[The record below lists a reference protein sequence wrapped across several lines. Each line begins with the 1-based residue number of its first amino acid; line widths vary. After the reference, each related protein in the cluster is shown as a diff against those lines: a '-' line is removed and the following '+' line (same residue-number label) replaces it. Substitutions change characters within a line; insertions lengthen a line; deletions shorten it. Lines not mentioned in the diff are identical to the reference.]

1 MRHVKPAGIGLCA
14 VIMCSAAL
22 HAQHEGHT
30 MPAEGSAAAWRM
42 PPMNMTM
49 PMLPGLETAVPKVA
63 PWLPGSGV
71 DPATLPAGRPREV
84 VELSDG
90 DTLTLDAMKVR
101 RTIYGK
107 TFTMYGFNGQYPGP
121 LIKVKQNSTITV
133 QFQNHVELPSSIHWH
148 GVRVENRFDGVP
160 GVTQKAVEPGETFVY
175 RVNFKDAGIY
185 WYHPHHREDIQM
197 DLGLYGN
204 ILVASP
210 RADYYSPVN
219 REEVLMLDDLLVDEG
234 GLFPWGR
241 EGASHTLMGRFGN
254 VMLVNGEP
262 LYRLNVKSGEVV
274 RFFLTNVSNTRT
286 FNVNFGMPVKLVAAD
301 VGKFEREVM
310 VESVVLA
317 PAQRY
322 VVEARFDK
330 AGPLALTNKIQ
341 AVDHFLGEF
350 VPHTDTLG
358 AITVSADAAQPDNAA
373 SFRTLRANA
382 DVTSELSA
390 LRAQAGRPV
399 DKEVV
404 LSLKVGEMPPII
416 LQLMS
421 IDTLYVPPVEW
432 NDAMP
437 DMNWIS
443 SEKDTHWILRD
454 RATGAENM
462 NVKWE
467 FKQGDIVKIRIFNDP
482 RTMHPMQHP
491 IHLHGQRFLM
501 VAQDQIP
508 MSNLAWMDTAIVP
521 VGSSIDILVEMS
533 NPGEWMLHC
542 HIAEHL
548 HAGMQLL
555 FSVK

>member
-1 MRHVKPAGIGLCA
+1 MKSASHALCA
-14 VIMCSAAL
+14 VIACSAAL
-22 HAQHEGHT
+22 QAQHEGHT
-30 MPAEGSAAAWRM
+30 MPAAGAAAAWRM
-42 PPMNMTM
+42 PPMNMSM

-71 DPATLPAGRPREV
+71 DPASLPAGRPREV
-84 VELSDG
+84 VELNDG

-101 RTIYGK
+101 RTINGR

-175 RVNFKDAGIY
+175 KVNFKDAGIY

-234 GLFPWGR
+234 GLLPWGR
-241 EGASHTLMGRFGN
+241 EGVSHALMGRFGN
-254 VMLVNGEP
+254 LLLVNGEP
-262 LYRLNVKSGEVV
+262 LYKLEVKSGEVV

-330 AGPLALTNKIQ
+330 AGPVALTNKIQ

-358 AITVSADAAQPDNAA
+358 AITVSADPAQPDNAA

-437 DMNWIS
+437 DMNWIAS
-443 SEKDTHWILRD
+443 DKDTHWILRD
-454 RATGAENM
+454 RATGAENLD
-462 NVKWE
+462 VKWE
-467 FKQGDIVKIRIFNDP
+467 FRQGDIVKIRIFNDP

-508 MSNLAWMDTAIVP
+508 FSNLAWMDTAIVP

-555 FSVK
+555 FNVK